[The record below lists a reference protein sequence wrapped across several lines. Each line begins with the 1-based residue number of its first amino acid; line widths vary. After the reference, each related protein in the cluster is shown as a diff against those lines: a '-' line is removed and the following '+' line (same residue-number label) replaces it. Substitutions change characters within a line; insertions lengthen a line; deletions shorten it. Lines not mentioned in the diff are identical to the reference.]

1 MTANIIKKNQ
11 MSLINEDDDQLKGQ
25 KRENRRSVIYNKPSL
40 LKFTNSMLQQTGIE
54 ISRH

>member
-25 KRENRRSVIYNKPSL
+25 KRENRRSVIYNKPIL